1 MCFSKSQFCFNLQG
15 LGFVNLF
22 FEFPDSDPES
32 INGCCV
38 VYLLGFFSL
47 CLLCLIIV
55 SGVLVLAD

>member
-1 MCFSKSQFCFNLQG
+1 LQG